1 MSPQIVASP
10 HEDVTIHGHILSV
23 IIHREPGAAPE
34 EGVRQFYETGA
45 LIDTGA
51 SDICV
56 DYRIAQA
63 LKLRQVDQRT
73 IGTAGGSVEV
83 AVYNGVFEV
92 PLLGFKRSMRL
103 FAPRIDRVNYSVLIG
118 RSLLKDYIVNFNGP
132 TGEVHFIHPR
142 ELPQPSHRQDDDF
155 PS

>member
-1 MSPQIVASP
+1 MSPQVLGGRRD
-10 HEDVTIHGHILSV
+10 DVTIHGYVLDV

-34 EGVRQFYETGA
+34 DGVPQFHECGA

-56 DYRIAQA
+56 DFRIAHA
-63 LKLRQVDQRT
+63 LELRQIDQRS

-83 AVYNGVFEV
+83 AVYNGILEV
-92 PLLGFKRSMRL
+92 PLLGFRKSMRL
-103 FAPRIDRVNYSVLIG
+103 FAPKINRVNYNVLIG

-132 TGEVHFIHPR
+132 SGEVHFIHPR
-142 ELPQPSHRQDDDF
+142 DLPRPVHDDGDDHAT
-155 PS
+155 